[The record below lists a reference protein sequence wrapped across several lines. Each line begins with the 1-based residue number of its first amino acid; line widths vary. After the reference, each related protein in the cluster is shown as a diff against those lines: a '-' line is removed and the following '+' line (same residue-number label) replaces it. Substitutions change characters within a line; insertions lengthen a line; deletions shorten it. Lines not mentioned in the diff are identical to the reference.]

1 MAKPNLYA
9 AAAIDR
15 AAHLRNDAAWIEAKR
30 HHPETR
36 ILPVWRNQN
45 LIVKGDPPL
54 AGSLSPQEFSS
65 PDAQGAPAPAPTTVA
80 FLGFFE
86 DTPHFAMDV
95 SHLDDPAPLAE
106 KVGGHF
112 DDLRN
117 FGPLLAHNDAGLL
130 AYARG
135 LLYWHRHHGH
145 CAVCGTITE
154 IAEAGHMRRCPAEAC
169 RAEHF
174 PRTDPAIITLVT
186 NATACL
192 LGRQKSWPKG
202 MYSTLAGF
210 VEPGESLEDTVA
222 REVFE
227 ETGIQVTDIHYQ
239 SSQPWPFPASLMLGF
254 RAVAAPGQ
262 TIAPMV
268 DELEDV
274 RWFSREDLRG
284 RKQTGFHL
292 PYRGAIARALIEAWL
307 EEG

>member
-1 MAKPNLYA
+1 MAKANLYA
-9 AAAIDR
+9 ATAIDR
-15 AAHLRNDAAWIEAKR
+15 AAHLRSDAAWIAAR
-30 HHPETR
+30 LRHPETR

-45 LIVKGDPPL
+45 LILKSNPPL
-54 AGSLSPQEFSS
+54 ACRLSPQAFAA
-65 PDAQGAPAPAPTTVA
+65 AQDTSTPPIVA
-80 FLGFFE
+80 FLGLFE
-86 DTPHFAMDV
+86 DAPHFAIDV

-106 KVGGHF
+106 KAGGNF

-117 FGPLLAHNDAGLL
+117 FGPLLARDDAGLL

-145 CAVCGTITE
+145 CAACGAPTE
-154 IAEAGHMRRCPAEAC
+154 TAEAGHMRRCPIKAC

-192 LGRQKSWPKG
+192 LGRQKTWPKG

-227 ETGIQVTDIHYQ
+227 ETGIRVTDIRYQ

-254 RAVAAPGQ
+254 RAHAAPGQ
-262 TIAPMV
+262 IIAPMV

-292 PYRGAIARALIEAWL
+292 PYRGAIARALIEAWI